1 MFDVKKVDAAIERIS
16 DRVCKNNAGCSF
28 EEMQIDVQMTTA
40 LAELI
45 KARAEL
51 DNSEKNEIIEIIAE
65 LINKGMSEN
74 SDKPLFV

>member
-1 MFDVKKVDAAIERIS
+1 MFDVKKVDAAIEHIAEKLS
-16 DRVCKNNAGCSF
+16 SHDLDTF
-28 EEMQIDVQMTTA
+28 EKFDAASKMTTA

-74 SDKPLFV
+74 SDKLLFF